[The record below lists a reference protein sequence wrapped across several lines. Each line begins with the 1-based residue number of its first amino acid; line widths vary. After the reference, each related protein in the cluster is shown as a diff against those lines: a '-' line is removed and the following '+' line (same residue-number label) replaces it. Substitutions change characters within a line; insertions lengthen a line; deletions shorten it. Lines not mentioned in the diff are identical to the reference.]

1 MLSPYL
7 LLSNK
12 VNTSVTTFRYKDPP
26 IKSLRLLKVYL
37 PSCIKISKLFYYTVL
52 ISLFNSL
59 SSFHPSLPEILPCP
73 TPVLCFWVTS
83 NQLYNF
89 FLNNHRGHHDLA
101 SPHAIIVTTNDD
113 DKYHLLGSYSELF
126 PSIISYLCK
135 GYFYFHFIDEEKE
148 TQVLK

>member
-1 MLSPYL
+1 MKTPCFPTRPAIWVRDSFFPSGWLIFRMPPCHQQLLFFYIFAFIKVWLIAQCIFIQGFVLWYVMLSPYL

-73 TPVLCFWVTS
+73 TPCLM
-83 NQLYNF
+83 
-89 FLNNHRGHHDLA
+89 
-101 SPHAIIVTTNDD
+101 
-113 DKYHLLGSYSELF
+113 LLGN
-126 PSIISYLCK
+126 
-135 GYFYFHFIDEEKE
+135 
-148 TQVLK
+148 